1 MNNIEREK
9 IIIPIEGGDGR
20 EATCILLF
28 KIEDLD
34 KMFIIYT
41 YDEHDENGM
50 EVIHVS
56 QFIEKEDNSI
66 ELNQVEP
73 SDWEIIKDY
82 LREIIKGEEA

>member
-1 MNNIEREK
+1 MDENKNKELV
-9 IIIPIEGGDGR
+9 IPIEGEDGR
-20 EATCILLF
+20 KATCIELF
-28 KIEDLD
+28 KIEELN

-56 QFIEKEDNSI
+56 EYVENDEDI
-66 ELNQVEP
+66 ELREVEP
-73 SDWEIIKDY
+73 SDWEVIKDY